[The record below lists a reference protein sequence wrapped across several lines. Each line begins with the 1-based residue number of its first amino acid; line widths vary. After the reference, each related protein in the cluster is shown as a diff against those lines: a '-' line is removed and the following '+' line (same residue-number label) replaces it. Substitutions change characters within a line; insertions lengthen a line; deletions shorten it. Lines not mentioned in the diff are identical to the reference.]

1 MSEPRSVAELLEV
14 GERVLAD
21 SSSRFEDHDD
31 LYEARQL
38 LASAL
43 RITDEE
49 AEDLPDDLEP
59 PHRTRERY
67 LSFVARRAAGE
78 PQPFIRGF
86 IDFYGLHLKVRP
98 GTFVPRPS
106 SELTVAHALK
116 RLRGRRSPVVVDL
129 CTGAGPI
136 ALAIADERPDAG
148 VWAADIHSDGLALG
162 RANARDLKISN
173 VTFKKGDM
181 YEALPQRLCGTIDL
195 VTGHV
200 PYVPLDELEDL
211 PREVKDH
218 EPVFTLTDD
227 TADGLRLMRRAVAEA
242 PSWLK
247 PGGWLLLEMSE
258 DIGTKVSRMYKKA
271 GFEDVE
277 IIEDDDRLSIVVEG
291 RLRRSPRAA
300 R

>member
-1 MSEPRSVAELLEV
+1 MSEPRSVAELLEL

-21 SSSRFEDHDD
+21 SSARFEDHDD

-59 PHRTRERY
+59 ARKTRERY
-67 LSFVARRAAGE
+67 LSFVARRAGGE

-86 IDFYGLHLKVRP
+86 IEFYGLELKVRP
-98 GTFVPRPS
+98 GAFVPRPS
-106 SELTVAHALK
+106 SELTVDRALR
-116 RLRGRRSPVVVDL
+116 RLRGRRSPVVIDM

-136 ALAIADERPDAG
+136 ALAIAHERSDAD
-148 VWAADIHSDGLALG
+148 VWGADIHDEGLALG
-162 RANARDLKISN
+162 RVNAKMLGVSN
-173 VTFKKGDM
+173 TTFRRGDM
-181 YEALPQRLCGTIDL
+181 YEALPQRLRGTVDL

-200 PYVPLDELEDL
+200 PYVPLGELEDL
-211 PREVKDH
+211 PREVKDY
-218 EPVFTLTDD
+218 EPLFTLTDD
-227 TADGLRLMRRAVAEA
+227 TSDGLRLMRRAVAEA
-242 PSWLK
+242 PSWLE

-258 DIGTKVSRMYKKA
+258 DIGAKVARMYKKA
-271 GFEDVE
+271 GFEAIEV
-277 IIEDDDRLSIVVEG
+277 IEDDDRLSIVVEG
-291 RLRRSPRAA
+291 RLPRSKRAA